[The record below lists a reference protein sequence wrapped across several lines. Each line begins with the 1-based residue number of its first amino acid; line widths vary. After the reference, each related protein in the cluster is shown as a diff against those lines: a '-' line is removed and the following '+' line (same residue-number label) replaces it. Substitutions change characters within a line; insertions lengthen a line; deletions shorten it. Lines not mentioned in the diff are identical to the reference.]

1 MNEYKYKEFNF
12 IPIVS
17 WIILFLYF
25 HGKFVAT
32 ERLLRENRW
41 PTGSEIPQSFI
52 EGFLEN
58 SYFLIPTLIFALLIS
73 INVITFNRRE
83 ITKEFFFIPITFKR
97 KSWNEIKLYADVDEF
112 YRISRAGSIGYYDM
126 LFKRLW
132 IIDKNDRVFVRL
144 KRKST
149 TDLQKF
155 LDLTKRVEK
164 LEIKNHYSS
173 LYFRTKGWLK
183 VIYPNQKPKPPF

>member
-164 LEIKNHYSS
+164 LEIKNHYLF

-183 VIYPNQKPKPPF
+183 VIYPNQNPKP

>member
-1 MNEYKYKEFNF
+1 MNKYKEFNF

-25 HGKFVAT
+25 HTKFVAT
-32 ERLLRENRW
+32 ERLLRGNRW
-41 PTGSEIPQSFI
+41 PNGSEIPQSFI

-97 KSWNEIKLYADVDEF
+97 KSWK
-112 YRISRAGSIGYYDM
+112 
-126 LFKRLW
+126 
-132 IIDKNDRVFVRL
+132 
-144 KRKST
+144 
-149 TDLQKF
+149 
-155 LDLTKRVEK
+155 
-164 LEIKNHYSS
+164 
-173 LYFRTKGWLK
+173 
-183 VIYPNQKPKPPF
+183 

>member
-1 MNEYKYKEFNF
+1 MNKYKEFNF

-25 HGKFVAT
+25 HTKFVAT
-32 ERLLRENRW
+32 ERLLRGNRW
-41 PTGSEIPQSFI
+41 PNGSEIPQSFI

-112 YRISRAGSIGYYDM
+112 YKFPRAHSIGYSDI
-126 LFKRLW
+126 FSKRLW
-132 IIDKNDRVFVRL
+132 IIDKNDKVFVRL

-149 TDLQKF
+149 SDLQKF

-164 LEIKNHYSS
+164 LKIKNHYLF

-183 VIYPNQKPKPPF
+183 VIYPNQKPKP